1 MNSSLHSNTFCL
13 ASLSWM
19 LYRLC
24 SGNISSG
31 RSSTAGVVLFSD
43 LSAAAGLGWMS
54 VLSSFLPQSY
64 YHSDL
69 IHSTVTDHRW
79 FIHPDATYWC
89 CNVIYP
95 LMVCTITES
104 AHFLSQEEQAAYKMS
119 GIIVFL
125 GTDTAWILEAIHLR
139 DIPISQRFALWYPA
153 SWLVKGFTIRWVCAS
168 LERVIFQ
175 WHLKCF
181 FWLGGNGSNP
191 RCREVERDIA
201 AQGRAPREMLALY
214 PPSPSFFLWDIQ
226 NKHTNPL

>member
-1 MNSSLHSNTFCL
+1 MIKMTVNLKLVFFIILIWILPTILCKNTYKTALSKLLLFTWLFIQICCCNINAIILEFYLKFTIGIMNSSLHSNTCCL

-43 LSAAAGLGWMS
+43 LSTAAGLGWMS

-79 FIHPDATYWC
+79 FIHPNATYWC

-104 AHFLSQEEQAAYKMS
+104 DTEVRNSKRRIKCQA
-119 GIIVFL
+119 
-125 GTDTAWILEAIHLR
+125 
-139 DIPISQRFALWYPA
+139 
-153 SWLVKGFTIRWVCAS
+153 
-168 LERVIFQ
+168 
-175 WHLKCF
+175 
-181 FWLGGNGSNP
+181 
-191 RCREVERDIA
+191 
-201 AQGRAPREMLALY
+201 
-214 PPSPSFFLWDIQ
+214 
-226 NKHTNPL
+226 